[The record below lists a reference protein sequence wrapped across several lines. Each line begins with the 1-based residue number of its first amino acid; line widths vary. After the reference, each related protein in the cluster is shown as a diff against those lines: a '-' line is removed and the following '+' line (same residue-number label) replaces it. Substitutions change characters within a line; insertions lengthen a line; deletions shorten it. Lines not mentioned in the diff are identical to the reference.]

1 MIRQCESGIPV
12 NDLEPLN
19 NVTKKHQ
26 RRRVG
31 PTSASVINDKR
42 DTPNVGHTNQIKR

>member
-19 NVTKKHQ
+19 NVTKKHTKDAAW
-26 RRRVG
+26 VLH
-31 PTSASVINDKR
+31 P
-42 DTPNVGHTNQIKR
+42 PL